1 METLGTYKLSPLDN
15 LVHIRWLV
23 RKDMPA
29 VLSID
34 QRWTENEFLTQLRRR
49 EVIGMVAEKFTQ
61 ILGFMV
67 YELDEDR
74 VRLLNLAVHP
84 DWRRSRIGTQMVTKL
99 KRKLASHRRRKLEVV
114 VPDSELTAHQFL
126 QFNEMKAT
134 VVKDDYHFIYET
146 NGEDEHVF

>member
-1 METLGTYKLSPLDN
+1 MEVLGTYKLSPIDN
-15 LVHIRWLV
+15 LVHIRWMI

-29 VLSID
+29 VTSID
-34 QRWTENEFLTQLRRR
+34 GAWTEADFLKQLRRR

-74 VRLLNLAVHP
+74 LRLLNLAVHP
-84 DWRRSRIGTQMVTKL
+84 DWRRSRIGSQLVTKL
-99 KRKLASHRRRKLEVV
+99 KRKLASHHRRKLEVL
-114 VPDSELTAHQFL
+114 VPDTNVAAHQF
-126 QFNEMKAT
+126 FNFNDMKAG
-134 VVKDDYHFIYET
+134 VVKDDYRFIYET